1 MKFVTIGFGKYEK
14 EFVILQ
20 EMANIMNGN
29 FYLAKNTEDLNETCE
44 L

>member
-1 MKFVTIGFGKYEK
+1 MKFVTIGFGKNEK
-14 EFVILQ
+14 EFGILK

-29 FYLAKNTEDLNETCE
+29 FYQAKNTEDLNETCE